1 VKVRAVLFYF
11 RDRSSEGNR
20 ADFEIGSLDELESVL
35 ESRLYIAHFGTSVP
49 PARRQASRPP

>member
-1 VKVRAVLFYF
+1 MKVRAVLFYF

-35 ESRLYIAHFGTSVP
+35 ETLLGPLPDPSETRIDL
-49 PARRQASRPP
+49 R